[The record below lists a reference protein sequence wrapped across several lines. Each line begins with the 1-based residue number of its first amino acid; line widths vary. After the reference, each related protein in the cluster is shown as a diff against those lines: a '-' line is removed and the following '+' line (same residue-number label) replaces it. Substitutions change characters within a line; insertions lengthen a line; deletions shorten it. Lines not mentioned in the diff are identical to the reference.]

1 MTGHN
6 FSILVRWLRFNC
18 VGGIGI
24 ALQFAILFVLKDVL
38 HLDYRIA
45 TVLAVE
51 LTVLHN
57 FIWHER
63 FTWVDRTRNDPLLSS
78 PRNWPARLLR
88 FNLSNGAVSLVG
100 NLALMTLLVGAGH
113 VSYLLANGIAIVLC
127 SLVNFL
133 VSEEW
138 VFQ

>member
-6 FSILVRWLRFNC
+6 FPILMRWLKFNC

-24 ALQFAILFVLKDVL
+24 AVQFAVLFVLKGAL
-38 HLDYRIA
+38 HLDYLMA
-45 TVLAVE
+45 TALAVE
-51 LTVLHN
+51 LTVVHN

-63 FTWVDRTRNDPLLSS
+63 FTWVDRTRNDALLLS
-78 PRNWPARLLR
+78 PRKWPARLLR

-100 NLALMTLLVGAGH
+100 NLALMKLLVDTGR
-113 VSYLLANGIAIVLC
+113 VNYLLANGIAIVLC

-133 VSEEW
+133 LSEEW

>member
-1 MTGHN
+1 VTGHN
-6 FSILVRWLRFNC
+6 FPILVRWLKFNY

-24 ALQFAILFVLKDVL
+24 AVQFAVLFGLKGVL
-38 HLDYRIA
+38 HFDYRIA
-45 TVLAVE
+45 TALAVE
-51 LTVLHN
+51 LTVMHN

-63 FTWVDRTRNDPLLSS
+63 FTWVDRTRNDQLLSS

-88 FNLSNGAVSLVG
+88 FNLSNGTVSLVG
-100 NLALMTLLVGAGH
+100 NLALMRWLVGAGQ
-113 VSYLLANGIAIVLC
+113 VNYLLANGIAIVLC